1 MAGKRDR
8 FARWMDRSGLL
19 RCLEA
24 LPQQGRLLVV
34 NYHRIGDHRTTDFDP
49 EIFTIHQEGLASQ
62 VKALKERYS
71 LLHLDEAMEIIRG
84 KSKPRGLSV
93 LLTFDDGYLDNM
105 TLAVPVLKAY
115 GATAVFFLVTGYLDN
130 PGQIPWWDQIASITR
145 RCVGRTIGISQ
156 PEPWSIAVTD
166 ENTEHV
172 IRSLLAR
179 FRSDGIHEKLFF
191 EELGAQTDKAEA
203 QLPGTRLMMNWGD
216 ARQLLEEGMT
226 IGLHTHTHAI
236 LSRLDEADQANE
248 LITCRCR
255 LRQQLGFEAK
265 VLAYPVGTPAA
276 FTPVTK
282 RLAREAGIEAAFS
295 FYGGTNKPGE
305 IDPFDVRR
313 VAFPAFASQPR
324 SRAAAALMAASGCV
338 WF

>member
-1 MAGKRDR
+1 MAGKRDWL
-8 FARWMDRSGLL
+8 ARWMDRIGLL

-24 LPQQGRLLVV
+24 LPQRGRLLVV
-34 NYHRIGDHRTTDFDP
+34 NYHRIGDHHTTDFDS
-49 EIFTIHQEGLASQ
+49 EIFTMHQEGLASQ

-71 LLHLDEAMEIIRG
+71 LLHLGEAMEIIRG

-105 TLAVPVLKAY
+105 TLAVPVLKAH
-115 GATAVFFLVTGYLDN
+115 GASAVFFLVTAYLDN
-130 PGQIPWWDQIASITR
+130 PGQIPWWDQIASMTR
-145 RCVGRTIGISQ
+145 CCVGKTISISQ

-166 ENTEHV
+166 ENIECV

-179 FRSDGIHEKLFF
+179 FRSNGIHEKRFF
-191 EELGAQTDKAEA
+191 DELRAQTGKGKA
-203 QLPGTRLMMNWGD
+203 QLSGTRLMMNWGD
-216 ARQLLEEGMT
+216 ARQLLQEGMT
-226 IGLHTHTHAI
+226 VGLHTHTHTI
-236 LSRLDEADQANE
+236 LSRLDEGDQANE
-248 LITCRCR
+248 LITCRYK
-255 LRQQLGFEAK
+255 LRQQLGLEAK

-276 FTPVTK
+276 FTKATK

-295 FYGGTNKPGE
+295 FYGGINKPGE

-313 VAFPAFASQPR
+313 VAFPAFASLPR
-324 SRAAAALMAASGCV
+324 SRAAAALMSASGFV